1 MQTTAMI
8 VLVYGTLVLL
18 GGVLGFARARSRP
31 SLFAGVGFGLA
42 LLISGAMLWQGNARV
57 LPGTTALA
65 GVLLIVMGVRF
76 ARTKKFMP
84 AGMVALMSL
93 IVVIILIRALRG

>member
-8 VLVYGTLVLL
+8 VLVYGALVLL
-18 GGVLGFARARSRP
+18 GGVMGYAKAQSKP

-42 LLISGAMLWQGNARV
+42 LLASGAMLWQGNSRA
-57 LPGTTALA
+57 LPGATVLA
-65 GVLLIVMGVRF
+65 AVLLLVMGIRF

-84 AGMVALMSL
+84 AGLVALMSL
-93 IVVIILIRALRG
+93 VVVIVLVRALRG